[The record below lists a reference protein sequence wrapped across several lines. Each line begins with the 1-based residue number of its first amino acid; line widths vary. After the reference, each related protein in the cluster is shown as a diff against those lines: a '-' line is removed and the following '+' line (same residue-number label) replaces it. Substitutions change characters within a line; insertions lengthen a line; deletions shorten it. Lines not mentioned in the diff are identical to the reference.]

1 MTLLYERRAQMWN
14 FNIFMKDFRSHLAG
28 LSSLMEFHVAQGY
41 LLGVVVAVV
50 EEEHRADG
58 H

>member
-1 MTLLYERRAQMWN
+1 MWN